1 MLCGTVDILVQS
13 HDPPLAVRVCSYWLL
28 NELFVLAHVRIL
40 CVQDDEQRVAV
51 CKIVIAAHV
60 AVIAEAASVCRVK
73 MIGIVRIVCVMVSYR
88 GRYRNALHDIR
99 A

>member
-1 MLCGTVDILVQS
+1 MSCQDDIHVILLKDRYKTVAQICDLRLIGMLCGTVDILVQS
-13 HDPPLAVRVCSYWLL
+13 HDPPLAVRVCSYCLL

-60 AVIAEAASVCRVK
+60 AVIAEAA
-73 MIGIVRIVCVMVSYR
+73 
-88 GRYRNALHDIR
+88 
-99 A
+99 